1 MSQELFLLCREK
13 HRQTIDAIQSGSF
26 STGLG
31 SLSSRNLTNFACFKP
46 ISRCPFQELDLC
58 NSFGPKPNCFFILR
72 RIGGHRAVGV
82 KSNRGVN
89 LISFGY
95 RSENGVTVRRELEL
109 KFYEILTLSTIFTK
123 CPRKIG
129 SHN

>member
-1 MSQELFLLCREK
+1 M
-13 HRQTIDAIQSGSF
+13 
-26 STGLG
+26 
-31 SLSSRNLTNFACFKP
+31 
-46 ISRCPFQELDLC
+46 
-58 NSFGPKPNCFFILR
+58 
-72 RIGGHRAVGV
+72 GGHRAVAV
-82 KSNRGVN
+82 KSNRGMN

-95 RSENGVTVRRELEL
+95 ASEDGVTVRRELEL